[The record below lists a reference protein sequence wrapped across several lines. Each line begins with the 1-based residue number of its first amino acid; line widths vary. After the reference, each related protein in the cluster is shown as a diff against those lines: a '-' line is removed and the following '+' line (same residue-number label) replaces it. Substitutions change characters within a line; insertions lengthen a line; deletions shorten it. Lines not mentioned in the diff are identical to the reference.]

1 MSRPRPDLDEDY
13 ASLRARLH
21 HAPRTWYPGLLAAL
35 IELSYAAG
43 CWKPGGASTFVQEVE
58 RKIRVAAALGK
69 SDKKP

>member
-1 MSRPRPDLDEDY
+1 M
-13 ASLRARLH
+13 
-21 HAPRTWYPGLLAAL
+21 LAAL